1 MKIIYNISGTF
12 NSGGMERVLTNKG
25 NFLVRRGYE
34 LTIVT
39 SDQKGRK
46 PYFEFDSRVK
56 QIDLGINYSDLSKMG
71 LIKKSALYYMKQKI
85 HKKRLTKV
93 LNEINADIVISMF
106 DHEVPF
112 LWSIQDGSKKI
123 VEIHFSRYKRL
134 QYGRKGIWAM
144 VDAYRSKEDLKWVK
158 KYDRFVVLTKE
169 DASYWGNLANLE
181 VIPNANS
188 FEVDKTADYD
198 VKRVIAVGRYDYQK
212 GFEDL
217 IDSWSLV
224 SNKFPDWRLDIFGN
238 GELENTLQSQINNLK
253 LTSTVRLMPP
263 VKNIQKEYLNSSILA
278 MSSRYEGLPMT
289 LLEAQVCG
297 LPMVAYACKCG
308 PKDLI
313 TDGENGFLVEEG
325 NKKQLAERLMQL
337 MEDKSKRVSMGQV
350 AAKNSKNFT
359 EAKVMQ
365 KWVDLFKELKG

>member
-1 MKIIYNISGTF
+1 MKIIYNISGTY
-12 NSGGMERVLTNKG
+12 NSGGMERVLANKA
-25 NFLVRRGYE
+25 NYLVRIGYE

-39 SDQKGRK
+39 SDQKALK
-46 PYFEFDSRVK
+46 PYFNLDPRIK
-56 QIDLGINYSDLSKMG
+56 QIDLGINYSDLSKAG
-71 LIKKSALYYMKQKI
+71 LIQKSALYYIKQKI

-93 LNEINADIVISMF
+93 LREINADIVVSMF

-112 LWSIQDGSKKI
+112 LWNIQDGSRKI
-123 VEIHFSRYKRL
+123 VEIHFSRFKRL
-134 QYGRKGIWAM
+134 QYDRKGIWGI
-144 VDAYRSKEDLKWVK
+144 VDAYRSKEDLKWVR
-158 KYDRFVVLTKE
+158 KYDRLIALTME
-169 DASYWGNLANLE
+169 DSGYWGDLANME

-188 FEVDKTADYD
+188 FEIDKTADYD
-198 VKRVIAVGRYDYQK
+198 IKRVIAVGRYDYQK

-224 SNKFPDWRLDIFGN
+224 SRKFPDWRLDIFGS
-238 GELENTLQSQINNLK
+238 GELENDLQSQINNLN
-253 LTSTVRLMPP
+253 LTGIVQLKPP
-263 VKNIQKEYLNSSILA
+263 VKDIQKEYLNSSILA

-325 NKKQLAERLMQL
+325 NKRQLAERLMQL
-337 MEDKSKRVSMGQV
+337 MEDKSKRISMGQ
-350 AAKNSKNFT
+350 AAVKNSKNFT

>member
-12 NSGGMERVLTNKG
+12 NSGGMERVLANKA
-25 NFLVRRGYE
+25 NFLARRGYE

-46 PYFEFDSRVK
+46 PYFALDSRVK

-71 LIKKSALYYMKQKI
+71 LIKKSALYYIKQKT

-93 LNEINADIVISMF
+93 LNKINADIVISMF

-123 VEIHFSRYKRL
+123 VEIHFSRFKRL

-144 VDAYRSKEDLKWVK
+144 VDSYRSKEDLKWVRR
-158 KYDRFVVLTKE
+158 YDRFVALTKE
-169 DASYWGNLANLE
+169 DAGYWGNLANME

-188 FEVDKTADYD
+188 FEIEEAANYD
-198 VKRVIAVGRYDYQK
+198 AQRVLAVGRYDYQK

-217 IDSWSLV
+217 IDAWNIVYLRYPDWSL
-224 SNKFPDWRLDIFGN
+224 NIFGD
-238 GELENTLQSQINNLK
+238 GELKETMQKQINKLGLK
-253 LTSTVRLMPP
+253 NVVHLIQP
-263 VKNIQKEYLNSSILA
+263 VKNIKVEYLNSSIIA

-289 LLEAQVCG
+289 LLEAQTCG

-313 TDGENGFLVEEG
+313 TDGKNGFLVEEG
-325 NKKQLAERLMQL
+325 NMKQLAEKLMDL
-337 MEDKSKRVSMGQV
+337 MEDPDKRKKMGEE
-350 AAKNSKNFT
+350 ALINARNYT
-359 EAKVMQ
+359 EDKVMQ
-365 KWVDLFKELKG
+365 KWVDLFNSLKD